1 MSHFESMFALLLG
14 FILEWALF
22 ANFPCLIGDI
32 HEGGC
37 LPGTVTF
44 SLFSCPKVQWTLDR
58 LSLIRKPCIRN
69 LEGGPLVF
77 E

>member
-1 MSHFESMFALLLG
+1 MSHFESMFALLLR
-14 FILEWALF
+14 FILKWALW
-22 ANFPCLIGDI
+22 AYFPCLIGDM
-32 HEGGC
+32 HKGGC

-44 SLFSCPKVQWTLDR
+44 SLFSYPKVQGIPDR
-58 LSLIRKPCIRN
+58 LPLIRKPCVRT